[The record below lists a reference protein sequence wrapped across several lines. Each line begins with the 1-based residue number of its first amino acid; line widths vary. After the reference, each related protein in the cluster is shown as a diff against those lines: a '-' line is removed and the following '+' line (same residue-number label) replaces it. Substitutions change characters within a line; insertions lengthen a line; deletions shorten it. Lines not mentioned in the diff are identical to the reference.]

1 MWFKPVILLTFSFFL
16 RSATC
21 APTTRLSSL
30 TTDYEVIVVGG
41 GPSGLG
47 ALSSLGRIRRKAL
60 MIDSG
65 QYRNAPTR
73 LMHDVAGFDG
83 FWPLLAALL
92 SYLLTESRCNAC
104 IFSMVCHAAD
114 CPLPD
119 SQRNERNSDQ
129 NSA

>member
-1 MWFKPVILLTFSFFL
+1 MWPKPVILLAFAFL
-16 RSATC
+16 LRLTTC
-21 APTTRLSSL
+21 APTPDLASL

-60 MIDSG
+60 MIDSA

-83 FWPLLAALL
+83 LWPLLTVRL
-92 SYLLTESRCNAC
+92 SYLMTVCRCNAGVL
-104 IFSMVCHAAD
+104 SMVRHATD
-114 CPLPD
+114 CPLLN
-119 SQRNERNSDQ
+119 SQCNERDCDQ
-129 NSA
+129 N